1 MLTADTRPTA
11 YSYVRISTEKQKHG
25 DGIRRQTEMSRRY
38 AEANGLR
45 LDEEFELLDKGISAF
60 KGDNLVTGALGQ
72 FLLAVESGRV
82 VAGSY
87 LLVESLDRLSRD
99 KVDAALELFRRI
111 TRKGVNVVT
120 LADGQV
126 YRAGQTDVAQLIYS
140 VVVMSRAN
148 EESEMKSKRVA
159 AAWKR
164 KRELAAF
171 KKLTKM
177 APSWLQLS
185 ADKTAFEPIAE
196 RADVVRRIF
205 RLSTEGV
212 GTYSIVKTLNRD
224 GVAPFGK
231 SNGWNESYIEKI
243 VKNRAVLGEYQP
255 HEMVDGKRRP
265 VGDVVKD
272 YYPAIVTEDEFYAA
286 QAARRARA
294 TDQGGRKGSQ
304 IKNLFTHIATCA
316 YCGSPM
322 RMVDKGSGPKGGRY
336 LRCSAGVRGMGCTTK
351 GWRYDDFER
360 SFLYLAR
367 EVDLAAIMSAEADD
381 IVAREREQR
390 LAALKEKSAS
400 LELQR
405 DRLIELSADPTV
417 GIDFIRS
424 RLANAQT
431 ELATAAAEIERL
443 EGEAATAATRVPL
456 EKEDLR
462 QLIEQH
468 GKLTGSDAYDHRV
481 RLAARLRS
489 VVKHLKVSTEGD
501 RPRVTKT
508 LAALEDETSDPA
520 FAAAVAQHIAKVS
533 SDMQRFNPGF
543 QVSFVGGVT
552 RQATVSLDDPMHY
565 VVEALIK
572 PDVGAKVDVNG
583 STVFAVSGRRPSGH
597 H

>member
-1 MLTADTRPTA
+1 MTAAEARPTA
-11 YSYVRISTEKQKHG
+11 YSYVRISTDAQKFG
-25 DGIRRQTEMSRRY
+25 DGIRRQTDMSRRY
-38 AEANGLR
+38 AAEHGMR
-45 LDEEFELLDKGISAF
+45 LDEQFELLDRGVSAF
-60 KGDNLVTGALGQ
+60 KGDNVAVGALGQ

-82 VAGSY
+82 PPGSY
-87 LLVESLDRLSRD
+87 LLVESLDRLSRNNL
-99 KVDAALELFRRI
+99 DAALDLFRRI
-111 TRKGVNVVT
+111 TKNGVNVVT

-126 YRAGQTDVAQLIYS
+126 YRAGQTDLAQMIYS
-140 VVVMSRAN
+140 LVVMSRAN
-148 EESEMKSKRVA
+148 EESKMKSQRLG

-164 KRELAAF
+164 KKENAGLA
-171 KKLTKM
+171 KLTKM
-177 APSWLQLS
+177 APNWLQLS
-185 ADKTAFEPIAE
+185 ADRSAFELIPDRVAI
-196 RADVVRRIF
+196 VRRIF
-205 RLSTEGV
+205 SLSTEGV
-212 GTYSIVKTLNRD
+212 GTYSIVNMLNRD
-224 GVAPFGK
+224 GIASFGK

-255 HEMVDGKRRP
+255 HEKVDGKRRP

-294 TDQGGRKGSQ
+294 SNKGGRKGSQ
-304 IKNLFTHIATCA
+304 IKNLFTHIAKCA

-336 LRCSAGVRGMGCTTK
+336 LKCGAGVRGMGCTTR

-367 EVDLAAIMSAEADD
+367 EVDLAAIMNAEADD

-462 QLIEQH
+462 QLIEQQ

-481 RLAARLRS
+481 RLASRLRS

-520 FAAAVAQHIAKVS
+520 FAAAVAQHIEKVS

-552 RQATVSLDDPMHY
+552 RQATVSLDDPMRY
-565 VVEALIK
+565 VIEALIK

-583 STVFAVSGRRPSGH
+583 STVFAVGRR
-597 H
+597 